1 MEAVEDQVDQGR
13 HLTYDQL
20 TRQTAE
26 NRSNHFARYLWME
39 PRSISHDGAH
49 LPRSFYEVLGIIL
62 LSALSFAGEESV
74 DVDRQPNR

>member
-26 NRSNHFARYLWME
+26 NRSNHFARYLRWN
-39 PRSISHDGAH
+39 PGQFPAH
-49 LPRSFYEVLGIIL
+49 LPGSFYQLLGIIL
-62 LSALSFAGEESV
+62 LSALSFAGEGSV